1 MKVKENGF
9 YLNAQGEIVYAE
21 RWEYDDEGYY
31 RDKYA
36 PTPYDLTASV
46 PEELHYEICRVIKEY
61 HTNKEF
67 KYIIDKN
74 FEQNTKG
81 KQNV

>member
-1 MKVKENGF
+1 MEFKENGL
-9 YLNAQGEIVYAE
+9 YLNAQGEILYAE
-21 RWEYDDEGYY
+21 TVEYSSKGYY
-31 RDKYA
+31 YDMYSS
-36 PTPYDLTASV
+36 TPYDLIASV
-46 PEELHYEICRVIKEY
+46 PEELHYEICRMIKEY

-67 KYIIDKN
+67 KYNIDKN

>member
-1 MKVKENGF
+1 MEFKENGF
-9 YLNAQGEIVYAE
+9 CLNAQGEIVYAE
-21 RWEYDDEGYY
+21 TVEYNSEGYY
-31 RDKYA
+31 YDKYS
-36 PTPYDLTASV
+36 PVPYDLIASV

>member
-1 MKVKENGF
+1 MEIKENGL
-9 YLNAQGEIVYAE
+9 YLNVQGEIMYVE
-21 RWEYDDEGYY
+21 RWEYDGEGYY
-31 RDKYA
+31 HNKDN
-36 PTPYDLTASV
+36 PSQYDLIASV

>member
-1 MKVKENGF
+1 MEVRENDF
-9 YLNAQGEIVYAE
+9 YLSAQGEVVYA
-21 RWEYDDEGYY
+21 RGGKYDDEGYHHN
-31 RDKYA
+31 KGN
-36 PTPYDLTASV
+36 PSQYDLIASV
-46 PEELHYEICRVIKEY
+46 PGELHYEICRVIKEY

-67 KYIIDKN
+67 KYIIDKI

>member
-1 MKVKENGF
+1 MEVRENGF
-9 YLNAQGEIVYAE
+9 YLSAQGEVVYAE

-31 RDKYA
+31 HNKGN
-36 PTPYDLTASV
+36 PSQYDLIASV

>member
-1 MKVKENGF
+1 MEFKENGF
-9 YLNAQGEIVYAE
+9 YLNAQGEILYTE
-21 RWEYDDEGYY
+21 RWEYDDEGCYCGEGS
-31 RDKYA
+31 
-36 PTPYDLTASV
+36 PSQYDLIASV
-46 PEELHYEICRVIKEY
+46 PEELHYEICRVIMEY

-74 FEQNTKG
+74 FEQNNKG